1 MAKITMGGLLT
12 PARVIPRLKAHDK
25 AQVIRELARS
35 ASHSA
40 CVEESVVHE
49 ATKICANSPSFGPGR
64 RVAIPHA
71 VVKGID
77 NALGIFARLQPAIAF
92 GALDGEPVDL
102 VLLVL
107 APEGSP
113 GLLLRAMACG
123 ARCLRDREV
132 RESREIRRRRGGNS
146 RHPDKRCLARRGRR
160 RRQSWGVGAELG
172 SSADL
177 TFTRKGHTF
186 QP

>member
-132 RESREIRRRRGGNS
+132 RERVRSAGDAEAIHAILTSDAWRGAGAGADHREES
-146 RHPDKRCLARRGRR
+146 AR
-160 RRQSWGVGAELG
+160 
-172 SSADL
+172 SSDHL
-177 TFTRKGHTF
+177 
-186 QP
+186 QI

>member
-77 NALGIFARLQPAIAF
+77 NALGIFARLQPAMAF
-92 GALDGEPVDL
+92 GAVDGEPVDRYCWCWRQKAARDCFF
-102 VLLVL
+102 
-107 APEGSP
+107 APW
-113 GLLLRAMACG
+113 RAGRVACAI
-123 ARCLRDREV
+123 ARCA
-132 RESREIRRRRGGNS
+132 N
-146 RHPDKRCLARRGRR
+146 A
-160 RRQSWGVGAELG
+160 
-172 SSADL
+172 
-177 TFTRKGHTF
+177 
-186 QP
+186 